1 MPLVSYVTIPADY
14 SDQRIDNFLFKI
26 NKNIPKSHI
35 YRAIRKGEV
44 RVNKRR
50 VRSDSRVQGG
60 DIVRI
65 PPFVQAVEEK
75 IVLKPS
81 QHWLA
86 LLKNAVIYEDDGLL
100 VVNKPS
106 GLSVHGDHGYYGV
119 IEVMKALYPQ
129 YPDLELAHRLDKE
142 TSGCL
147 LMAKKRSMLKYLHE
161 AFRAGKVKKT
171 YYALTLG
178 AWKKS
183 ELSVSA
189 PLSRSKKTGPECQV
203 TVDKVFGKPSQT
215 RFVVAE
221 QFVNATAVFA
231 YPKTGRT
238 HQIRVHAR
246 HVGHPLAG
254 DTRYGSTAFNELL
267 RQKGL
272 GRLFLH
278 ALTLSF
284 FLPDNQRIKLYAPLP
299 SDLTAVLTGGL
310 SIE

>member
-147 LMAKKRSMLKYLHE
+147 LMAKKTQY
-161 AFRAGKVKKT
+161 VKI
-171 YYALTLG
+171 
-178 AWKKS
+178 
-183 ELSVSA
+183 SA
-189 PLSRSKKTGPECQV
+189 
-203 TVDKVFGKPSQT
+203 
-215 RFVVAE
+215 
-221 QFVNATAVFA
+221 
-231 YPKTGRT
+231 
-238 HQIRVHAR
+238 
-246 HVGHPLAG
+246 
-254 DTRYGSTAFNELL
+254 
-267 RQKGL
+267 
-272 GRLFLH
+272 
-278 ALTLSF
+278 
-284 FLPDNQRIKLYAPLP
+284 
-299 SDLTAVLTGGL
+299 
-310 SIE
+310 